1 MRNIL
6 DVENMFLEHD
16 SLMKIEGLQLAVLYN
31 LKL

>member
-16 SLMKIEGLQLAVLYN
+16 SFMKIEGLQLVVW
-31 LKL
+31 KPHI